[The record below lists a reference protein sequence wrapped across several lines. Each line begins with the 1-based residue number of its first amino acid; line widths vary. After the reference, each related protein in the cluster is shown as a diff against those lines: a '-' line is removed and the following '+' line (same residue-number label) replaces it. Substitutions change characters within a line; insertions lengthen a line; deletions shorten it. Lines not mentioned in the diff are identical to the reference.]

1 MIRQP
6 MADEADCTGPAYD
19 ARGELSAECRACG
32 KCDAVA
38 RLMRDLAPAVRMNNE
53 TMRPATHA
61 AR

>member
-1 MIRQP
+1 MIRP
-6 MADEADCTGPAYD
+6 AADSECDGPAYD
-19 ARGELSAECRACG
+19 RRGELSAECRACG

-38 RLMRDLAPAVRMNNE
+38 RLMRDLAPAAQMNNE

>member
-1 MIRQP
+1 MIRP
-6 MADEADCTGPAYD
+6 VADSECDGPAYD
-19 ARGELSAECRACG
+19 GRGELSAPCRVCG

-38 RLMRDLAPAVRMNNE
+38 RLVRKLAPAAQMKNE